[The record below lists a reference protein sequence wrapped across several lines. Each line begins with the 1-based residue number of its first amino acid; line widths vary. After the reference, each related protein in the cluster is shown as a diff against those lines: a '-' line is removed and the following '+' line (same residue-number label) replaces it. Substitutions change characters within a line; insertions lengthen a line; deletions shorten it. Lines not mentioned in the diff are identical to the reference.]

1 MRFKFTEMTLSYR
14 LFAILL
20 CCSCIGGSQARADS
34 LVFST
39 HWLPQAQ
46 FAGYYMAQEKG
57 FYKEAGIELKLIH
70 PPANVNALT
79 YLSQGKTDIVSLF
92 LVTALD
98 ARINGLPLVQIAQMS
113 AHSAILFVAK
123 KGGRVQTIDDFEGS
137 KIGVWKSGFAEV
149 PKAMVQARG
158 IRAEWVPVLS
168 SVNLFLMDGIDLM
181 TVMWYNEYNAIY
193 LSGINE
199 DELNTFFLSD
209 YGYDIPEDGLYV
221 TAQTLRD
228 KKEALKAF
236 TAASVKGWQYAA
248 AHPDETIA
256 VVLERMR
263 QAKVPASEAHQRWML
278 EKVIELQGFREN
290 TKKDISLPREVYDKT
305 LRILLPDAEG
315 STPPSFDDF
324 VKTLSLPSK

>member
-1 MRFKFTEMTLSYR
+1 MRFKMTVMATPFRFLS
-14 LFAILL
+14 ILL
-20 CCSCIGGSQARADS
+20 CCCSIGVSHVRADS

-57 FYKEAGIELKLIH
+57 FYEEAGIELELIH
-70 PPANVNALT
+70 PPANVNALR
-79 YLSQGKTDIVSLF
+79 YLSEGKADIVSLF

-98 ARINGLPLVQIAQMS
+98 ARIKGLPLVQIAQMS
-113 AHSAILFVAK
+113 EHSAILFVGK
-123 KGGRVQTIDDFEGS
+123 KERGVKEINDFEGK

-158 IRAEWVPVLS
+158 ITVDWVPVLS

-193 LSGINE
+193 LSGVNE
-199 DELNTFFLSD
+199 EELCTFFLSD

-221 TAQTLRD
+221 TEATLEG
-228 KKEALKAF
+228 KKEALTAF
-236 TAASVKGWQYAA
+236 TAASLKGWQYAA
-248 AHPDETIA
+248 AHPEEAIA
-256 VVLERMR
+256 IVLDRMR
-263 QAKVPASEAHQRWML
+263 QAKVPASEAHQAWML
-278 EKVIELQGFREN
+278 EKIIELQGFRERAH
-290 TKKDISLPREVYDKT
+290 KDISLPAEVYENT
-305 LRILLPDAEG
+305 LQILLPTQEASSG
-315 STPPSFDDF
+315 PAFDDF